1 MRVRVDAARHYIL
14 AARIDDLC
22 TTRRI
27 QICANLLNFS
37 IRTQY
42 VCAPG
47 PFGCY
52 NSPAFN

>member
-14 AARIDDLC
+14 AAGIDDLC
-22 TTRRI
+22 TSRRI
-27 QICANLLNFS
+27 QVCANLLNLS
-37 IRTQY
+37 IRAQY

-52 NSPAFN
+52 NGSALD